1 MSLINLQILAAT
13 IIARMEQHLSVMW
26 GTVSVNVQMGLLDLP
41 VIKVGA
47 QLFCLLHIGFQY
59 PCFKLCFYSKGT
71 HLRVPF
77 QLKIKSYKIW
87 FMKSKIEILYKYLE
101 NGIDNLM
108 FII

>member
-1 MSLINLQILAAT
+1 MIFFQLYFTAILIGFMSLINLQILAAT
-13 IIARMEQHLSVMW
+13 IIARMEQHLSAMW

-71 HLRVPF
+71 HFKGPISVKDKVL
-77 QLKIKSYKIW
+77 
-87 FMKSKIEILYKYLE
+87 
-101 NGIDNLM
+101 
-108 FII
+108 